1 MTDLNKKLE
10 ELGVGKNVQD
20 MLNSG
25 RSRKDSDEEYVINL
39 CDEALGLT
47 ASRQHCFDFLKGA
60 ACVFHSSVWN
70 CAYSG

>member
-10 ELGVGKNVQD
+10 ELGVSKNVRD

-47 ASRQHCFDFLKGA
+47 ARRQYCFDF
-60 ACVFHSSVWN
+60 F
-70 CAYSG
+70 